1 MKAWLA
7 CVLLLFLAAPLC
19 AQGGAPR
26 PRRELPVPLP
36 PPKAVKVQ
44 RKQQPSPWRSADS
57 QTLFEAGSKQRPMV
71 LLFTDDVETSFADSA
86 EMRELAAESALFV
99 LIVKC
104 SVESKTES
112 SGIVPPEC
120 KFLSTNP
127 ACAYNIGED
136 ECVVICDW
144 FGNEF
149 YRMRPDVKHDKLKLM
164 IGKVPELVQSQ
175 EEKLQKK
182 LRKGQESLRVSDLG
196 DCLKA
201 VSRVYREGLWGYE
214 ATLAAERLHRKL
226 KFTVRKQVRR
236 LRDAV
241 DVASL
246 QRLLDTFEK
255 TDQADYIRAAIDRA
269 RQIERSPECEQ
280 EF

>member
-7 CVLLLFLAAPLC
+7 SVLLLLITAPLC
-19 AQGGAPR
+19 AQGRVPL

-36 PPKAVKVQ
+36 RAKAVKVPS
-44 RKQQPSPWRSADS
+44 KQQPSLWRSADS
-57 QTLFEAGSKQRPMV
+57 QTLFEAASKQRPIL
-71 LLFTDDVETSFADSA
+71 LLFRDDAETGFADDA

-99 LIVKC
+99 LIVKGA
-104 SVESKTES
+104 VERKTES
-112 SGIVPPEC
+112 NRIVPPEC
-120 KFLSTNP
+120 KFLSANP
-127 ACAYNIGED
+127 ADAYNIGEG

-182 LRKGQESLRVSDLG
+182 LRKGQECLRVG
-196 DCLKA
+196 DFSGCLKSI
-201 VSRVYREGLWGYE
+201 SRVYGAGVWGYE
-214 ATLAAERLHRKL
+214 ATLAAERLYSKL
-226 KFTVRKQVRR
+226 KFTVRKQVRQ
-236 LRDAV
+236 LRDAA
-241 DVASL
+241 DVATL
-246 QRLLDTFEK
+246 ERLLSTFEK
-255 TDQADYIRAAIDRA
+255 TEQADYIRAAIDRA
-269 RQIERSPECEQ
+269 RQIERSPECEE